1 MEKEYYNTLLNYI
14 ICNIFDL
21 PNLYDDEYII
31 KSMPSKDIFGIF
43 ASIKRSL
50 NQSLNDFPYDVHGCI
65 GKYDL
70 SFKNMSNND
79 IFYNLLNVS
88 KSAVIDDNRKTFFK
102 KDLLHDSE
110 ASIEISLMKNVLYD
124 INPNTG
130 YISKKK
136 ETFDNSKYGIIAM
149 NSLKNKTATF
159 LPNVFD
165 NISWN
170 NIKKYILEK
179 SNISI
184 DEEPKF
190 IAYTIEKYEKKLID
204 LLDPNYISTLFF
216 KIGEFFNKNYNN
228 DIPYA
233 ILNGDN
239 GLYIYINDEDDIRNI
254 ATLKDLTDMN
264 NIYPVLNKKTIN
276 NINNDI
282 IKYNKKFEDNKL
294 IKNALSFL
302 KIVNNDKKIAK
313 NICKELFNNLNN
325 MERNFELGQALIAL
339 VNCGNKDEID
349 NTLKEMYNELYNK
362 KSFNIDD
369 IYRINWQT
377 KALLSHTSK
386 DLIHLNLLS
395 NALINVLTKYKDPL
409 HTLETNQ
416 LAVCFECLSSIKK
429 YDKNNNDL
437 NNILFIIF
445 ILLQQRFSKLGLYMF
460 SDNTARIDITGHCI
474 QGFLQYY

>member
-1 MEKEYYNTLLNYI
+1 MEKDYYNTLLNYI
-14 ICNIFDL
+14 ICSIFDL
-21 PNLYDDEYII
+21 PILYDTEYII
-31 KSMPSKDIFGIF
+31 NSMPTKDIFGIF
-43 ASIKRSL
+43 VSIKRSSH
-50 NQSLNDFPYDVHGCI
+50 QSLTNFPYNIHGCI

-70 SFKNMSNND
+70 SFKNMTND
-79 IFYNLLNVS
+79 NIFYNILNVS
-88 KSAVIDDNRKTFFK
+88 KSAVIDDNRRSYFK
-102 KDLLHDSE
+102 KDLIHDSE

-130 YISKKK
+130 YISKINDI
-136 ETFDNSKYGIIAM
+136 FDNKKYGIIVY

-165 NISWN
+165 NINWN
-170 NIKKYILEK
+170 DIKNYILEK
-179 SNISI
+179 SNISQE
-184 DEEPKF
+184 EEPTF
-190 IAYTIEKYEKKLID
+190 IAYTIDKYEKKLIE
-204 LLDPNYISTLFF
+204 LLEPNYINTVFY
-216 KIGEFFNKNYNN
+216 KIGDFFNNNYNVN
-228 DIPYA
+228 LPYA
-233 ILNGDN
+233 VLKDN
-239 GLYIYINDEDDIRNI
+239 NKFFIHINDDDDIRNI

-264 NIYPVLNKKTIN
+264 NIKPILNKKIIN

-282 IKYNKKFEDNKL
+282 VKYNKKFEEKKL

-302 KIVNNDKKIAK
+302 KIVNTDTNIVK
-313 NICKELFNNLNN
+313 NICKELIANLNN

-339 VNCGNKDEID
+339 VNCGNKVEIENNLND
-349 NTLKEMYNELYNK
+349 MYNELYNK

-377 KALLSHTSK
+377 KALLSYTNK
-386 DLIHLNLLS
+386 DFKHLNLLS
-395 NALINVLTKYKDPL
+395 EALINVLNKYNQPL

-429 YDKNNNDL
+429 IDKNNNDL

-445 ILLQQRFSKLGLYMF
+445 ILLQQRFSKFGLYLF

-474 QGFLQYY
+474 QGFLQFY

>member
-14 ICNIFDL
+14 ICNIFDI
-21 PNLYDDEYII
+21 PNFYDDEYII
-31 KSMPSKDIFGIF
+31 KSMPSKNIFGVF
-43 ASIKRSL
+43 VSIKRSSY
-50 NQSLNDFPYDVHGCI
+50 QALNDFPYNIHGCI

-70 SFKNMSNND
+70 SFKIMSNND

-88 KSAVIDDNRKTFFK
+88 KSAIIEDNRRTYFK
-102 KDLLHDSE
+102 KDLIHDAE
-110 ASIEISLMKNVLYD
+110 ASIEISLMKNTIYD

-130 YISKKK
+130 YIFKKK
-136 ETFDNSKYGIIAM
+136 ETFNNSKYGIIAM
-149 NSLKNKTATF
+149 NALKNKTATF

-165 NISWN
+165 NISWD
-170 NIKKYILEK
+170 NIKNYILEK

-184 DEEPKF
+184 EEEPTF
-190 IAYTIEKYEKKLID
+190 VAYTIDKYEKKLID
-204 LLDPNYISTLFF
+204 LLEPNYINSIFF
-216 KIGEFFNKNYNN
+216 KIGDFFNKNYNN
-228 DIPYA
+228 EIPYA
-233 ILNGDN
+233 ILRDGDKFF
-239 GLYIYINDEDDIRNI
+239 IHINDEDDIRNI

-264 NIYPVLNKKTIN
+264 NIRPILNKKIIN

-282 IKYNKKFEDNKL
+282 TKYNKKFEENKL

-302 KIVNNDKKIAK
+302 KIINNDKKISK
-313 NICKELFNNLNN
+313 NICKELLNNLNN

-339 VNCGNKDEID
+339 VNCGNKEEIK
-349 NTLKEMYNELYNK
+349 NNLKDMYNELFNK
-362 KSFNIDD
+362 TSFNIDD

-377 KALLSHTSK
+377 KALLSHTNK
-386 DLIHLNLLS
+386 DLKHLNLLS
-395 NALINVLTKYKDPL
+395 NALITVLTKYNHPL

-429 YDKNNNDL
+429 VDKNNNDL

-445 ILLQQRFSKLGLYMF
+445 ILLQQRFSKFGLYMF
-460 SDNTARIDITGHCI
+460 SDNTARVDITGHCI